1 MGEHDG
7 VSGNDA
13 ELELPARERARRPV
27 PERTAPHRDWHHLY
41 TLGAAADAAAS
52 AIPIP
57 NRNDD
62 DPSARIVRDGYRTLE
77 ENLRRGRLV
86 AEGLH
91 AGSDSRALTVG
102 ARPQSF
108 LTALARAF
116 FDPALVRP
124 LQDVAES
131 WLRVLSLPARFERAP
146 AQTTSLSSSPPNAP
160 LPLHPQQRAEYGA
173 DGARNPPR
181 TGGPQL
187 LGLSQLRPGEWV
199 GDLSIGGR
207 VRRVQIRELEEV

>member
-13 ELELPARERARRPV
+13 EVELPARERVRRPI
-27 PERTAPHRDWHHLY
+27 PERTAPHRDWQNLY
-41 TLGAAADAAAS
+41 TMGAAADAAAN

-57 NRNDD
+57 NHHDD
-62 DPSARIVRDGYRTLE
+62 DPSARIVRAGYRTLE

-91 AGSDSRALTVG
+91 AGSDSRALTLG
-102 ARPQSF
+102 ASRQSF
-108 LTALARAF
+108 VTALARAF

-131 WLRVLSLPARFERAP
+131 WLRVLSLPARFERASAQPYP
-146 AQTTSLSSSPPNAP
+146 ASHPPSEP
-160 LPLHPQQRAEYGA
+160 VPLHPQQRAEYRA
-173 DGARNPPR
+173 DGARNAPR
-181 TGGPQL
+181 AGGPQL

-199 GDLSIGGR
+199 GELSIGGR